1 MKKSLILTS
10 LLAIVATGAAKAET
24 DVTFG
29 GKYDL
34 LTNTGDVQPGV
45 VTTAPAD
52 ITYNYDVTDGSSI
65 TGVNADV
72 NYANAPDVTKFT
84 FVDPD
89 GATHDVSFENRYDK
103 SDYVGT
109 TAVTGAGYGTTQNI
123 VAGAEVS
130 ESNYSYTYTL
140 GGEDIARTLDNPSRF
155 IGEMTALSGDYANAI
170 SVNVV
175 NGEAF
180 INGDTTALTNASDLD
195 YTLYGFTLG
204 DSYYNLDKEG
214 GSFILVRNGEN
225 VTPAS
230 GSDLETQFNNAQ
242 AAYATDVGTLGT
254 NIATTASNWATEKT
268 YYDTAKGFFDTDKA
282 TVATL
287 TNNYDSQDKAD
298 KLYSDAQKKQDDAK
312 RYQNENIANY
322 NAAVELYNTPIET
335 VQAATLQDAKDY
347 ADSLASNYDAAGAAD
362 AEQTRAVA
370 AENTLQANINAEA
383 NARAAADTTLQNNID
398 AEATARAAADT
409 TLQNNINAEADA
421 RAAADTTLQNNID
434 NEVARATAQEA
445 AIRGEFA
452 AADAA
457 TLSKANSYTD
467 SRVNTLEKN
476 VSGGVAAATALS
488 SVEVSNVKKGEVSLG
503 GGYGYYNS
511 QSAMAFGAA
520 MGLSDNWSIN
530 AGAGI
535 ASGDKTQVAFR
546 AGTNYKFKLF

>member
-34 LTNTGDVQPGV
+34 LTGTGDVQPGAGV

-52 ITYNYDVTDGSSI
+52 LTYNYDVPDGSSI
-65 TGVNADV
+65 SGVNADV

-89 GATHDVSFENRYDK
+89 GVTHDVSFENRYGE

-109 TAVTGAGYGTTQNI
+109 TAVTGAGYNTTQDI
-123 VAGAEVS
+123 VAGAKVS

-140 GGEDIARTLDNPSRF
+140 GGEDIKRTLDNPSRF

-180 INGDTTALTNASDLD
+180 VNGDTTALTNASDLD

-214 GSFILVRNGEN
+214 GSFILVRNGEK

-230 GSDLETQFNNAQ
+230 GSELETQFNNAQ
-242 AAYATDVGTLGT
+242 AAYATDVTNLGT

-268 YYDTAKGFFDTDKA
+268 YYDTAKGFFDTDVA

-287 TNNYDSQDKAD
+287 DHNYASQDIAD
-298 KLYSDAQKKQDDAK
+298 NLYSIAQTAQGVAQEN
-312 RYQNENIANY
+312 QNKNIANY
-322 NAAVELYNTPIET
+322 NAAVELYNAPIE
-335 VQAATLQDAKDY
+335 ATITNGANNAITTALGDNGAIKLAIDDAKSY
-347 ADSLASNYDAAGAAD
+347 ADSGDEVTLASAKSYADSQDTSTLNAAKAYAD
-362 AEQTRAVA
+362 AGNAL
-370 AENTLQANINAEA
+370 TLNQANA
-383 NARAAADTTLQNNID
+383 
-398 AEATARAAADT
+398 
-409 TLQNNINAEADA
+409 
-421 RAAADTTLQNNID
+421 
-434 NEVARATAQEA
+434 
-445 AIRGEFA
+445 
-452 AADAA
+452 
-457 TLSKANSYTD
+457 YTD
-467 SRVNTLEKN
+467 AKVDTLEKN
-476 VSGGVAAATALS
+476 VSGGIAAATALS
-488 SVEVSNVKKGEVSLG
+488 AVEVSNVKRGEMSVG
-503 GGYGYYNS
+503 GGYGYYNG
-511 QSAMAFGAA
+511 QSAGAFGMA
-520 MGLSDNWSIN
+520 MGLSDNWSVN

-535 ASGDKTQVAFR
+535 ASGDETQVAFR

>member
-29 GKYDL
+29 GNYALSTD
-34 LTNTGDVQPGV
+34 TGGVQSGV

-52 ITYNYDVTDGSSI
+52 TTYDYDVTDGSSI
-65 TGVNADV
+65 SGVNADV
-72 NYANAPDVTKFT
+72 NYAVAPDVTKFT

-89 GATHDVSFENRYDK
+89 GVTHDVSFENRYDK

-109 TAVTGAGYGTTQNI
+109 TAVTGAGYDTTQII
-123 VAGAEVS
+123 VAGANVS

-140 GGEDIARTLDNPSRF
+140 GGENIERTLDNPSRF

-180 INGDTTALTNASDLD
+180 VNGDTTALTNADDLD

-214 GSFILVRNGEN
+214 GSFILVRNGEK
-225 VTPAS
+225 VEPAS
-230 GSDLETQFNNAQ
+230 GSELETQFNNAQ
-242 AAYATDVGTLGT
+242 AAYAADVGTLGT

-287 TNNYDSQDKAD
+287 TNNYDSQDKAV
-298 KLYSDAQKKQDDAK
+298 KLYSNAQKKQEDAQEN
-312 RYQNENIANY
+312 QNKNIANHA
-322 NAAVELYNTPIET
+322 AAVELYNAPIEAT
-335 VQAATLQDAKDY
+335 ITNGANNAITTALGDNGAIKLAIDDAKSYADNGDEATLASAKSY
-347 ADSLASNYDAAGAAD
+347 ADSGDEATLASAKSYADSQDASTLNAAKSYADSGDEATLASAKSYADSQDASTLNAAKAYAD
-362 AEQTRAVA
+362 AGNAL
-370 AENTLQANINAEA
+370 TLNQANA
-383 NARAAADTTLQNNID
+383 
-398 AEATARAAADT
+398 
-409 TLQNNINAEADA
+409 
-421 RAAADTTLQNNID
+421 
-434 NEVARATAQEA
+434 
-445 AIRGEFA
+445 
-452 AADAA
+452 
-457 TLSKANSYTD
+457 YTD
-467 SRVNTLEKN
+467 AKVDTLEKN
-476 VSGGVAAATALS
+476 VSGGIAAATALS
-488 SVEVSNVKKGEVSLG
+488 AVEVSNVKRGEMSVG
-503 GGYGYYNS
+503 GGYGYYNG
-511 QSAMAFGAA
+511 QSAGAFGMA
-520 MGLSDNWSIN
+520 MGLSDNWSVN

-535 ASGDKTQVAFR
+535 ASGDETQVAFR

>member
-29 GKYDL
+29 GNYDL
-34 LTNTGDVQPGV
+34 LTATGDVQSDPGV

-52 ITYNYDVTDGSSI
+52 LTYGYDVTDGRMDNI
-65 TGVNADV
+65 
-72 NYANAPDVTKFT
+72 NYAEAPDVTKFT
-84 FVDPD
+84 FVGPD
-89 GATHDVSFENRYDK
+89 GTTHDVSFENRYGK

-109 TAVTGAGYGTTQNI
+109 TAVTGAGYDTTQII
-123 VAGAEVS
+123 VAGANVS
-130 ESNYSYTYTL
+130 ESNYSYTYTS
-140 GGEDIARTLDNPSRF
+140 GGENIERTLDNPSKF
-155 IGEMTALSGDYANAI
+155 IGEMTALSENYANAI

-180 INGDTTALTNASDLD
+180 VNGDTTALTNAGDLD

-214 GSFILVRNGEN
+214 DSFILVRNGET

-230 GSDLETQFNNAQ
+230 GSELETEFNNAQ
-242 AAYATDVGTLGT
+242 AAYATDVTTLGT

-287 TNNYDSQDKAD
+287 TNNYDSQDKANE
-298 KLYSDAQKKQDDAK
+298 LYSVAQKKQDDAK

-362 AEQTRAVA
+362 AAETNAKSYADSQDVLTLNA
-370 AENTLQANINAEA
+370 AKSYADSGDEATLASAKSYADSQDTLTLNAAKSYADSGDEATLASAKSYADSQDASTLNAAKAYADAGNALTLNQANA
-383 NARAAADTTLQNNID
+383 
-398 AEATARAAADT
+398 
-409 TLQNNINAEADA
+409 
-421 RAAADTTLQNNID
+421 
-434 NEVARATAQEA
+434 
-445 AIRGEFA
+445 
-452 AADAA
+452 
-457 TLSKANSYTD
+457 YTD
-467 SRVNTLEKN
+467 AKVDTLEKN
-476 VSGGVAAATALS
+476 VSGGIAAATALS
-488 SVEVSNVKKGEVSLG
+488 AVEVSNVKRGEMSVG
-503 GGYGYYNS
+503 GGYGYYNG
-511 QSAMAFGAA
+511 QSAGAFGMA
-520 MGLSDNWSIN
+520 MGLSDNWSVN

-535 ASGDKTQVAFR
+535 ASGDETQVAFR

>member
-29 GKYDL
+29 GSYALSTD
-34 LTNTGDVQPGV
+34 TGGVQSGV

-52 ITYNYDVTDGSSI
+52 ITYDYDVTDGSS
-65 TGVNADV
+65 TDGVNANV

-84 FVDPD
+84 FIDPN
-89 GATHDVSFENRYDK
+89 GATHDVSFESRYDK

-140 GGEDIARTLDNPSRF
+140 GGADIERTLDNPSRF
-155 IGEMTALSGDYANAI
+155 IGEMTALSENYANAI

-180 INGDTTALTNASDLD
+180 VNGGTTALTNAGDLD

-214 GSFILVRNGEN
+214 DSFILVRNGEK
-225 VTPAS
+225 VSPAS
-230 GSDLETQFNNAQ
+230 GSELETEFNNAKD
-242 AAYATDVGTLGT
+242 AYAADVGTLGT

-268 YYDTAKGFFDTDKA
+268 YYDTAKGFFDTDMA

-298 KLYSDAQKKQDDAK
+298 KLYSDAQKKQGVAQEN
-312 RYQNENIANY
+312 QNKNIANH

-362 AEQTRAVA
+362 AAETNAKSYADSQDVLTLNA
-370 AENTLQANINAEA
+370 AKAYADAGNALTLNQANA
-383 NARAAADTTLQNNID
+383 
-398 AEATARAAADT
+398 
-409 TLQNNINAEADA
+409 
-421 RAAADTTLQNNID
+421 
-434 NEVARATAQEA
+434 
-445 AIRGEFA
+445 
-452 AADAA
+452 
-457 TLSKANSYTD
+457 YTD
-467 SRVNTLEKN
+467 AKVDTLEKN
-476 VSGGVAAATALS
+476 VSGGIAAATALS
-488 SVEVSNVKKGEVSLG
+488 AVEVSNVKRGEMSVG
-503 GGYGYYNS
+503 GGYGYYNG
-511 QSAMAFGAA
+511 QSAGAFGMA
-520 MGLSDNWSIN
+520 MGLSDNWSVN

-535 ASGDKTQVAFR
+535 ASGDETQVAFR

>member
-34 LTNTGDVQPGV
+34 LTGTGDVQPGAGV

-52 ITYNYDVTDGSSI
+52 LTYNYDVPDGSSI
-65 TGVNADV
+65 SGVNADV
-72 NYANAPDVTKFT
+72 NYAVAPDVTKFT

-89 GATHDVSFENRYDK
+89 GVTHDVSFENRYDK

-109 TAVTGAGYGTTQNI
+109 TAVTGAGYDTTQII
-123 VAGAEVS
+123 VAGANVS

-140 GGEDIARTLDNPSRF
+140 GGENIKRTLDNPSRF

-180 INGDTTALTNASDLD
+180 VNGDTTALTNADDLD

-214 GSFILVRNGEN
+214 GSFILVRNGEK
-225 VTPAS
+225 VEPAS
-230 GSDLETQFNNAQ
+230 GSELETQFNNAQ
-242 AAYATDVGTLGT
+242 AAYAADVGTLGT

-287 TNNYDSQDKAD
+287 TNNYDSQDKAV
-298 KLYSDAQKKQDDAK
+298 KLYSNAQKKQEDAQEN
-312 RYQNENIANY
+312 QNKNIANHA
-322 NAAVELYNTPIET
+322 AAVELYNAPIEAT
-335 VQAATLQDAKDY
+335 ITNGANNAITTALGDNGAIKLAIDDAKSYADNGDEATLASAKSY
-347 ADSLASNYDAAGAAD
+347 ADSGDEATLASAKSYADSQDTLTLNAAKSYADSGDEATLASAKSYADSQDASTLNAAKAYAD
-362 AEQTRAVA
+362 AGNAL
-370 AENTLQANINAEA
+370 TLNQANA
-383 NARAAADTTLQNNID
+383 
-398 AEATARAAADT
+398 
-409 TLQNNINAEADA
+409 
-421 RAAADTTLQNNID
+421 
-434 NEVARATAQEA
+434 
-445 AIRGEFA
+445 
-452 AADAA
+452 
-457 TLSKANSYTD
+457 YTD
-467 SRVNTLEKN
+467 AKVDTLEKN
-476 VSGGVAAATALS
+476 VSGGIAAATALS
-488 SVEVSNVKKGEVSLG
+488 AVEVSNVKRGEMSVG
-503 GGYGYYNS
+503 GGYGYYNG
-511 QSAMAFGAA
+511 QSAGAFGMA
-520 MGLSDNWSIN
+520 MGLSDNWSVN

-535 ASGDKTQVAFR
+535 ASGDETQVAFR

>member
-29 GKYDL
+29 GKYAL
-34 LTNTGDVQPGV
+34 LNNTGGVQSGV

-52 ITYNYDVTDGSSI
+52 ITYDYDVTDGSS
-65 TGVNADV
+65 TDGVNANV

-89 GATHDVSFENRYDK
+89 GVTHDVSFENRYDK

-109 TAVTGAGYGTTQNI
+109 SAVTGAGYDTTQDI

-140 GGEDIARTLDNPSRF
+140 GGADIERTLDNPSRF
-155 IGEMTALSGDYANAI
+155 IGEMTALSEGYANAI

-180 INGDTTALTNASDLD
+180 VNGDTTALTNASDLD

-214 GSFILVRNGEN
+214 GSFILVRNGEK

-230 GSDLETQFNNAQ
+230 GSELETQFNNAQ
-242 AAYATDVGTLGT
+242 AAYATDVTNLGT
-254 NIATTASNWATEKT
+254 SIATTASNWATEKT
-268 YYDTAKGFFDTDKA
+268 YYDTAKGFFNTDVA

-287 TNNYDSQDKAD
+287 DHNYASQDNAD
-298 KLYSDAQKKQDDAK
+298 KLYSVAQKKQDDAK
-312 RYQNENIANY
+312 KYQNENIANY
-322 NAAVELYNTPIET
+322 NAAVELYNAPIE
-335 VQAATLQDAKDY
+335 ATITNGANNAITTALGDNGAIKLAIDDAKSY
-347 ADSLASNYDAAGAAD
+347 ADSGDEVTLASAKSYADSGDEATLASAKSYADSQDTLTLNAAKSYADNGDEATLASAKSYADSQDASTLNAAKAYAD
-362 AEQTRAVA
+362 AGNAL
-370 AENTLQANINAEA
+370 TLNQANA
-383 NARAAADTTLQNNID
+383 
-398 AEATARAAADT
+398 
-409 TLQNNINAEADA
+409 
-421 RAAADTTLQNNID
+421 
-434 NEVARATAQEA
+434 
-445 AIRGEFA
+445 
-452 AADAA
+452 
-457 TLSKANSYTD
+457 YTD
-467 SRVNTLEKN
+467 AKVDTLEKN
-476 VSGGVAAATALS
+476 VSGGIAAATALS
-488 SVEVSNVKKGEVSLG
+488 AVEVSNVKRGEMSVG
-503 GGYGYYNS
+503 GGYGYYNG
-511 QSAMAFGAA
+511 QSAGAFGMA
-520 MGLSDNWSIN
+520 MGLSDNWSVN

-535 ASGDKTQVAFR
+535 ASGDETQVAFR

>member
-24 DVTFG
+24 GVTFG

-34 LTNTGDVQPGV
+34 LTNTGVVTKDGV

-52 ITYNYDVTDGSSI
+52 ITYDYDVTDGSSI
-65 TGVNADV
+65 DGVNAKV

-84 FVDPD
+84 FVDPN
-89 GATHDVSFENRYDK
+89 GATHDVSFENRYDE

-109 TAVTGAGYGTTQNI
+109 TAVTGAGYNTTQNI
-123 VAGAEVS
+123 VAGAKVS

-140 GGEDIARTLDNPSRF
+140 GGEDIERTLDNPSRF
-155 IGEMTALSGDYANAI
+155 IGEMTALSEGYANAI

-180 INGDTTALTNASDLD
+180 VNGDTTALTNAGDLD

-204 DSYYNLDKEG
+204 DSYYNLDKEDD
-214 GSFILVRNGEN
+214 SFILVRNGEK

-230 GSDLETQFNNAQ
+230 GSELETEFNNAK
-242 AAYATDVGTLGT
+242 AAYATDVTNLGT

-268 YYDTAKGFFDTDKA
+268 YYDTAKGFFDTDVA

-287 TNNYDSQDKAD
+287 DHNYASQDKAD

-322 NAAVELYNTPIET
+322 NAAVELYNAPIE
-335 VQAATLQDAKDY
+335 ATITNGANNAITTALGDNGAIKLAIDDAKSY
-347 ADSLASNYDAAGAAD
+347 ADSGDEVTLASAKSYADSGDEVTLASAKSYADSQDTSTLNAAKAYAD
-362 AEQTRAVA
+362 AGNAL
-370 AENTLQANINAEA
+370 TLNQANA
-383 NARAAADTTLQNNID
+383 
-398 AEATARAAADT
+398 
-409 TLQNNINAEADA
+409 
-421 RAAADTTLQNNID
+421 
-434 NEVARATAQEA
+434 
-445 AIRGEFA
+445 
-452 AADAA
+452 
-457 TLSKANSYTD
+457 YTD
-467 SRVNTLEKN
+467 AKVDTLEKN
-476 VSGGVAAATALS
+476 VSGGIAAATALS
-488 SVEVSNVKKGEVSLG
+488 AVEVSNVKRGEMSVG
-503 GGYGYYNS
+503 GGYGYYNG
-511 QSAMAFGAA
+511 QSAGAFGMA
-520 MGLSDNWSIN
+520 MGLSDNWSVN

-535 ASGDKTQVAFR
+535 ASGDETQVAFR

>member
-29 GKYDL
+29 GNYAL
-34 LTNTGDVQPGV
+34 LTGTGDVQPGV

-52 ITYNYDVTDGSSI
+52 LTYDYDVTDGSS
-65 TGVNADV
+65 TDGVNANV

-89 GATHDVSFENRYDK
+89 GTTHDVSFENRYGK

-109 TAVTGAGYGTTQNI
+109 TAVTGAGYNTTQDI

-140 GGEDIARTLDNPSRF
+140 GGENIERTLDNPSRF
-155 IGEMTALSGDYANAI
+155 IGEMTALSENYANAI

-180 INGDTTALTNASDLD
+180 VNGGTTALTNAGDLD

-214 GSFILVRNGEN
+214 DSFILVRNGEK
-225 VTPAS
+225 VEPAS
-230 GSDLETQFNNAQ
+230 GSELETKFNNAQ
-242 AAYATDVGTLGT
+242 AAYAADVGTLGT

-268 YYDTAKGFFDTDKA
+268 YYDTAKGFFNTDVA

-287 TNNYDSQDKAD
+287 TNNYASQDIAD
-298 KLYSDAQKKQDDAK
+298 ELYSDAQKKQDVAK
-312 RYQNENIANY
+312 RYQNENMANY
-322 NAAVELYNTPIET
+322 NAAVELYNAPIEAT
-335 VQAATLQDAKDY
+335 ITNGANNAITTALGDNGAIKLAIDDAKSYADNGDEATLASAKSY
-347 ADSLASNYDAAGAAD
+347 ADSGDEATLASAKSYADSQDASTLNAAKAYAD
-362 AEQTRAVA
+362 AGNAL
-370 AENTLQANINAEA
+370 TLNQANA
-383 NARAAADTTLQNNID
+383 
-398 AEATARAAADT
+398 
-409 TLQNNINAEADA
+409 
-421 RAAADTTLQNNID
+421 
-434 NEVARATAQEA
+434 
-445 AIRGEFA
+445 
-452 AADAA
+452 
-457 TLSKANSYTD
+457 YTD
-467 SRVNTLEKN
+467 AKVDTLEKN
-476 VSGGVAAATALS
+476 VSGGIAAATALS
-488 SVEVSNVKKGEVSLG
+488 AVEVSNVKRGEMSVG
-503 GGYGYYNS
+503 GGYGYYNG
-511 QSAMAFGAA
+511 QSAGAFGMA
-520 MGLSDNWSIN
+520 MGLSDNWSVN

>member
-24 DVTFG
+24 GVTFG

-34 LTNTGDVQPGV
+34 LTNTGVVTKDGV

-52 ITYNYDVTDGSSI
+52 ITYDYDVTDGSSI
-65 TGVNADV
+65 DGVNAKV

-84 FVDPD
+84 FVDPN
-89 GATHDVSFENRYDK
+89 GATHDVSFENRYDE

-109 TAVTGAGYGTTQNI
+109 TAVTGAGYNTTQNI
-123 VAGAEVS
+123 VAGAKVS

-140 GGEDIARTLDNPSRF
+140 GGEDIERTLDNPSRF
-155 IGEMTALSGDYANAI
+155 IGEMTALSEGYANAI

-180 INGDTTALTNASDLD
+180 VNGDTTALTNAGDLD

-204 DSYYNLDKEG
+204 DSYYNLDKEDD
-214 GSFILVRNGEN
+214 SFILVRNGEK

-230 GSDLETQFNNAQ
+230 GSELETEFNNAK
-242 AAYATDVGTLGT
+242 AAYATDVTNLGT

-268 YYDTAKGFFDTDKA
+268 YYDTAKGFFDTDVA

-287 TNNYDSQDKAD
+287 DHNYASQDKAD

-322 NAAVELYNTPIET
+322 NAAVELYNAPIE
-335 VQAATLQDAKDY
+335 ATITNGANNAITTALGDNGAIKLAIDDAKSY
-347 ADSLASNYDAAGAAD
+347 ADSGDEVTLASAKSYADSQDTSTLNAAKAYAD
-362 AEQTRAVA
+362 AGNAL
-370 AENTLQANINAEA
+370 TLNQANA
-383 NARAAADTTLQNNID
+383 
-398 AEATARAAADT
+398 
-409 TLQNNINAEADA
+409 
-421 RAAADTTLQNNID
+421 
-434 NEVARATAQEA
+434 
-445 AIRGEFA
+445 
-452 AADAA
+452 
-457 TLSKANSYTD
+457 YTD
-467 SRVNTLEKN
+467 AKVDTLEKN
-476 VSGGVAAATALS
+476 VSGGIAAATALS
-488 SVEVSNVKKGEVSLG
+488 AVEVSNVKRGEMSVG
-503 GGYGYYNS
+503 GGYGYYNG
-511 QSAMAFGAA
+511 QSAGAFGMA
-520 MGLSDNWSIN
+520 MGLSDNWSVN

-535 ASGDKTQVAFR
+535 ASGDETQVAFR

>member
-29 GKYDL
+29 GSYALSTD
-34 LTNTGDVQPGV
+34 TGGVQSGV

-52 ITYNYDVTDGSSI
+52 ITYDYDVTDGSS
-65 TGVNADV
+65 TDGVNANV

-84 FVDPD
+84 FIDPN
-89 GATHDVSFENRYDK
+89 GATHDVSFESRYDK

-140 GGEDIARTLDNPSRF
+140 GGADIERTLDNPSRF
-155 IGEMTALSGDYANAI
+155 IGEMTALSENYANAI

-180 INGDTTALTNASDLD
+180 VNGGTTALTNAGDLD

-214 GSFILVRNGEN
+214 DSFILVRNGEK
-225 VTPAS
+225 VSPAS
-230 GSDLETQFNNAQ
+230 GSELETEFNNAKD
-242 AAYATDVGTLGT
+242 AYAADVGTLGT

-268 YYDTAKGFFDTDKA
+268 YYDTAKGFFDTDMA

-298 KLYSDAQKKQDDAK
+298 KLYSDAQKKQGVAQEN
-312 RYQNENIANY
+312 QNKNIANH

-362 AEQTRAVA
+362 AAETNAKSYADSQDVLTLNDAKDYADSLASNYDA
-370 AENTLQANINAEA
+370 A
-383 NARAAADTTLQNNID
+383 
-398 AEATARAAADT
+398 
-409 TLQNNINAEADA
+409 
-421 RAAADTTLQNNID
+421 
-434 NEVARATAQEA
+434 
-445 AIRGEFA
+445 G

-457 TLSKANSYTD
+457 ETNAKSYADSQDVLTLNAAKAYADAGNALTLNQANAYTD
-467 SRVNTLEKN
+467 AKVDTLEKN
-476 VSGGVAAATALS
+476 VSGGIAAATALS
-488 SVEVSNVKKGEVSLG
+488 AVEVSNVKRGEMSVG
-503 GGYGYYNS
+503 GGYGYYNG
-511 QSAMAFGAA
+511 QSAGAFGMA
-520 MGLSDNWSIN
+520 MGLSDNWSVN

-535 ASGDKTQVAFR
+535 ASGDETQVAFR

>member
-29 GKYDL
+29 GSYALSTD
-34 LTNTGDVQPGV
+34 TGGVQSGV

-52 ITYNYDVTDGSSI
+52 ITYDYDVTDGSS
-65 TGVNADV
+65 TDGVNANV

-84 FVDPD
+84 FVDPN
-89 GATHDVSFENRYDK
+89 GATHDVSFESRYDK

-140 GGEDIARTLDNPSRF
+140 GGADIERTLDNPSRF
-155 IGEMTALSGDYANAI
+155 IGEMTALSENYANAI

-180 INGDTTALTNASDLD
+180 VNGGTTALTNAGDLD

-214 GSFILVRNGEN
+214 DSFILVRNGEK
-225 VTPAS
+225 VSPAS
-230 GSDLETQFNNAQ
+230 GSELETEFNNAKD
-242 AAYATDVGTLGT
+242 AYAADVGTLGT

-268 YYDTAKGFFDTDKA
+268 YYDTAKGFFDTDMA

-298 KLYSDAQKKQDDAK
+298 KLYSDAQKKQGVAQEN
-312 RYQNENIANY
+312 QNKNIANH

-362 AEQTRAVA
+362 AAETNAKSYADSQDVLTLNA
-370 AENTLQANINAEA
+370 AKAYADAGNALTLNQANA
-383 NARAAADTTLQNNID
+383 
-398 AEATARAAADT
+398 
-409 TLQNNINAEADA
+409 
-421 RAAADTTLQNNID
+421 
-434 NEVARATAQEA
+434 
-445 AIRGEFA
+445 
-452 AADAA
+452 
-457 TLSKANSYTD
+457 YTD
-467 SRVNTLEKN
+467 AKVDTLEKN
-476 VSGGVAAATALS
+476 VSGGIAAATALS
-488 SVEVSNVKKGEVSLG
+488 AVEVSNVKRGEMSVG
-503 GGYGYYNS
+503 GGYGYYNG
-511 QSAMAFGAA
+511 QSAGAFGMA
-520 MGLSDNWSIN
+520 MGLSDNWSVN

-535 ASGDKTQVAFR
+535 ASGDETQVAFR

>member
-29 GKYDL
+29 GNYDL
-34 LTNTGDVQPGV
+34 LTGTGDVQSGVGV

-52 ITYNYDVTDGSSI
+52 LTYDYDVPGGSE
-65 TGVNADV
+65 TNV
-72 NYANAPDVTKFT
+72 NYAEAPDVTKFT

-89 GATHDVSFENRYDK
+89 GVTHDVSFENRYDE

-109 TAVTGAGYGTTQNI
+109 TAVTGAGYDTTQNI
-123 VAGAEVS
+123 VAGANVS

-140 GGEDIARTLDNPSRF
+140 GAENIERTLDNPSRF
-155 IGEMTALSGDYANAI
+155 IGEMTALSEGYANAI

-180 INGDTTALTNASDLD
+180 VNGDTTPLTNAGDLD

-204 DSYYNLDKEG
+204 DSYYNLDKDG
-214 GSFILVRNGEN
+214 GSFILVRNGEK

-230 GSDLETQFNNAQ
+230 GSELETQFNNAQ

-268 YYDTAKGFFDTDKA
+268 YYDTAKGFFDTDVA

-287 TNNYDSQDKAD
+287 TNNYASQDIAD
-298 KLYSDAQKKQDDAK
+298 NLYSIAQAAQGVAQEN
-312 RYQNENIANY
+312 QNKNMANY
-322 NAAVELYNTPIET
+322 AAAVELYNTPIET

-370 AENTLQANINAEA
+370 AENALQANINAEA
-383 NARAAADTTLQNNID
+383 NARQAADTTLQNNID
-398 AEATARAAADT
+398 AEASARAAADT
-409 TLQNNINAEADA
+409 TLQNNINAEATA
-421 RAAADTTLQNNID
+421 RQAADTTLQNNID

>member
-29 GKYDL
+29 GNYAL
-34 LTNTGDVQPGV
+34 LDGTGDVQSGV

-52 ITYNYDVTDGSSI
+52 LTYGYDVTDGPRMDNI
-65 TGVNADV
+65 
-72 NYANAPDVTKFT
+72 NYAVAPDVTKFK

-89 GATHDVSFENRYDK
+89 GATHDVSFENRYDE

-109 TAVTGAGYGTTQNI
+109 TAVTGAGYDTTQII
-123 VAGAEVS
+123 VAGANVS

-140 GGEDIARTLDNPSRF
+140 GGADIKRTLDNPSRF
-155 IGEMTALSGDYANAI
+155 IGEMTALSENYANAI

-180 INGDTTALTNASDLD
+180 VNGDTTALTNADDLD

-214 GSFILVRNGEN
+214 GSFILVRNGEK

-230 GSDLETQFNNAQ
+230 GSELETQFNNAQ
-242 AAYATDVGTLGT
+242 AAYAADVGTLGT

-268 YYDTAKGFFDTDKA
+268 YYDTAKGFFDADVA

-287 TNNYDSQDKAD
+287 DHNYASQAIAD
-298 KLYSDAQKKQDDAK
+298 NLYSIAQKKQEVAQEN
-312 RYQNENIANY
+312 QNKNIANH
-322 NAAVELYNTPIET
+322 NAAVELYNAPIEAT
-335 VQAATLQDAKDY
+335 ITNGANNAITTALDDNGAIKLAIDDAKSYADNGDEATLASAKSY
-347 ADSLASNYDAAGAAD
+347 ADSGDEATLASAKSYADSGDEATLTSAKSYADSQDTLTLNAAKAYAD
-362 AEQTRAVA
+362 AGNAL
-370 AENTLQANINAEA
+370 TLNQANA
-383 NARAAADTTLQNNID
+383 
-398 AEATARAAADT
+398 
-409 TLQNNINAEADA
+409 
-421 RAAADTTLQNNID
+421 
-434 NEVARATAQEA
+434 
-445 AIRGEFA
+445 
-452 AADAA
+452 
-457 TLSKANSYTD
+457 YTD
-467 SRVNTLEKN
+467 AKVDTLEKN
-476 VSGGVAAATALS
+476 VSGGIAAATALS
-488 SVEVSNVKKGEVSLG
+488 AVEVSNVKRGEMSVG
-503 GGYGYYNS
+503 GGYGYYNG
-511 QSAMAFGAA
+511 QSAGAFGMA
-520 MGLSDNWSIN
+520 MGLSDNWSVN

>member
-29 GKYDL
+29 GKYAL
-34 LTNTGDVQPGV
+34 LDGTGDVQPGAGV

-52 ITYNYDVTDGSSI
+52 LTYNYDVPDGSS
-65 TGVNADV
+65 TDGVNANV

-89 GATHDVSFENRYDK
+89 GVTHDVSFENRYEK

-109 TAVTGAGYGTTQNI
+109 TAVTGAGYNTTQII
-123 VAGAEVS
+123 VAGANVS

-140 GGEDIARTLDNPSRF
+140 GGEDIKRTLDNPSRF

-180 INGDTTALTNASDLD
+180 VNGDTTALTNASDLD

-214 GSFILVRNGEN
+214 GSFILVRNGEK

-230 GSDLETQFNNAQ
+230 GSELETQFNNAQ
-242 AAYATDVGTLGT
+242 AAYAADVGTLGT

-268 YYDTAKGFFDTDKA
+268 YYDTAKGFFDTDVA

-287 TNNYDSQDKAD
+287 DHNYASQDIAD
-298 KLYSDAQKKQDDAK
+298 NLYSIAQEKQGVAQEN
-312 RYQNENIANY
+312 QNKNIANH

-347 ADSLASNYDAAGAAD
+347 ADSLASNYDAAGSAD

-370 AENTLQANINAEA
+370 AENALQ
-383 NARAAADTTLQNNID
+383 D
-398 AEATARAAADT
+398 
-409 TLQNNINAEADA
+409 NINAEADA
-421 RAAADTTLQNNID
+421 RAAADITLQDNITAEANARQAADITLQKNID

>member
-29 GKYDL
+29 GNYALSTD
-34 LTNTGDVQPGV
+34 TDGVQSGV

-52 ITYNYDVTDGSSI
+52 VTYDYDVTDGSS
-65 TGVNADV
+65 TDGVNAKV

-84 FVDPD
+84 FVDPN
-89 GATHDVSFENRYDK
+89 GATHDVSFENRYVK

-123 VAGAEVS
+123 VAGAVVS

-140 GGEDIARTLDNPSRF
+140 GGADIERTLDNPSRF

-180 INGDTTALTNASDLD
+180 VNGDTTALTNADDLD

-214 GSFILVRNGEN
+214 GSFILVRNGEK

-230 GSDLETQFNNAQ
+230 GSELETQFNNAQ
-242 AAYATDVGTLGT
+242 AAYAADVTNLGT

-287 TNNYDSQDKAD
+287 TNNYDSQDKAV
-298 KLYSDAQKKQDDAK
+298 KLYSAAQKKQEVAQEN
-312 RYQNENIANY
+312 QNKNIANH
-322 NAAVELYNTPIET
+322 NAAVELYNAPIEAT
-335 VQAATLQDAKDY
+335 ITNGANNAITTALDDNGAIKLAIDDAKSYADNGDEATLASAKSY
-347 ADSLASNYDAAGAAD
+347 ADSQDTLTLNAAKSYADSGDEATLASAKSYADSQDASTLNAAKAYAD
-362 AEQTRAVA
+362 ASNAL
-370 AENTLQANINAEA
+370 TLNQANA
-383 NARAAADTTLQNNID
+383 
-398 AEATARAAADT
+398 
-409 TLQNNINAEADA
+409 
-421 RAAADTTLQNNID
+421 
-434 NEVARATAQEA
+434 
-445 AIRGEFA
+445 
-452 AADAA
+452 
-457 TLSKANSYTD
+457 YTD
-467 SRVNTLEKN
+467 AKVDTLEKN
-476 VSGGVAAATALS
+476 VSGGIAAATALS
-488 SVEVSNVKKGEVSLG
+488 AVEVSNVKRGEMSVG
-503 GGYGYYNS
+503 GGYGYYNG
-511 QSAMAFGAA
+511 QSAGAFGMA
-520 MGLSDNWSIN
+520 MGLSDNWSVN

-535 ASGDKTQVAFR
+535 ASGDKTQVSFR

>member
-29 GKYDL
+29 GNYALSTD
-34 LTNTGDVQPGV
+34 TGGVQSGV

-52 ITYNYDVTDGSSI
+52 TTYNYDVTDGSSI
-65 TGVNADV
+65 PGVNANV

-89 GATHDVSFENRYDK
+89 GVTHDVSFENRYDQ

-123 VAGAEVS
+123 VAGANVS

-140 GGEDIARTLDNPSRF
+140 GAENIERTLDNPSRF
-155 IGEMTALSGDYANAI
+155 IGEMTALSEGYANAI

-180 INGDTTALTNASDLD
+180 VNGDTTPLTNAGDLD

-204 DSYYNLDKEG
+204 DSYYNLDKDG
-214 GSFILVRNGEN
+214 GSFILVRNGEK

-230 GSDLETQFNNAQ
+230 GSELETQFNNAQ
-242 AAYATDVGTLGT
+242 AAYAADVGTLGT

-268 YYDTAKGFFDTDKA
+268 YYDTAKGFFDTDVA

-287 TNNYDSQDKAD
+287 TNNYASQDIAD
-298 KLYSDAQKKQDDAK
+298 NLYRDAQIKHGVAQEN
-312 RYQNENIANY
+312 QNKNMANY
-322 NAAVELYNTPIET
+322 AAAVELYNTPIET

-370 AENTLQANINAEA
+370 AENALQANINAEA
-383 NARAAADTTLQNNID
+383 NARQ
-398 AEATARAAADT
+398 
-409 TLQNNINAEADA
+409 
-421 RAAADTTLQNNID
+421 AADTTLQNNID